1 MEEFHSA
8 NLYWKYYQFHIPN
21 SKKQCFSMKTFD
33 CVGIHTF
40 CLLGRKRE
48 NISSEKKK
56 QLYIT
61 RKPSKWE
68 FQLFTKRLK
77 S

>member
-40 CLLGRKRE
+40 CLLGGGKRE
-48 NISSEKKK
+48 NIRSEKKSSFISPENLQNK
-56 QLYIT
+56 NFNCLL
-61 RKPSKWE
+61 RG
-68 FQLFTKRLK
+68 
-77 S
+77 